1 MLIMMKKGKRVTL
14 YNNSIRILLFTGGGE
29 SDLGKLL
36 HFSKSSESL
45 TIVFPKM
52 NNNEFY
58 WKVV

>member
-29 SDLGKLL
+29 SDLGKPL
-36 HFSKSSESL
+36 HFTKSSESL
-45 TIVFPKM
+45 TIVLPKI

-58 WKVV
+58 WKVM